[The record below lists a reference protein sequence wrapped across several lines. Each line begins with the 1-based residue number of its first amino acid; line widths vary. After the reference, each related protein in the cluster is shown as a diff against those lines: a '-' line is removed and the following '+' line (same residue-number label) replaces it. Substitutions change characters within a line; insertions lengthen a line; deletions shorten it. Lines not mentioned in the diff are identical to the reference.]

1 MSESAYDAVAWG
13 RKLVAD
19 RDPNWLG
26 DTNSHRRAHPERV
39 EEARLH
45 FREIPFDSLTVVRTG
60 ADKYSL
66 IDPDGVEYRAVGLDP
81 LQRPDPSHQNIAGF
95 VVDDGDQLLFL
106 RRRGEHG
113 TPTEVVVHGRVY
125 GKQVTR

>member
-1 MSESAYDAVAWG
+1 MSEESAYDAVAWG
-13 RKLVAD
+13 RKVSAD

-66 IDPDGVEYRAVGLDP
+66 IDPEGVEYRSVGFDP
-81 LQRPDPSHQNIAGF
+81 LQRPDPAHQNIAGF
-95 VVDDGDQLLFL
+95 AVDDGGQLLFL
-106 RRRGEHG
+106 RRRGESDVPTQVVIHG
-113 TPTEVVVHGRVY
+113 VVTGRKVS
-125 GKQVTR
+125 